1 MTWALGFTSVTLIGL
16 AVLSGGLLLMLAL
29 AGSSMKVFAPGA
41 EIATT
46 DSSTFRSAFTLA
58 AGVALVMAAGVA
70 RLTECTAAR
79 QWPPVLQGL
88 AAAAVAAVLS
98 VLVLLLRLGIDPVG
112 FLTALVS

>member
-41 EIATT
+41 EIATI

-58 AGVALVMAAGVA
+58 AGVALVTAAGVA

-88 AAAAVAAVLS
+88 ASAAVAAVLS
-98 VLVLLLRLGIDPVG
+98 VLVLLLRLGIDPVD